1 MIKLMNTNKRN
12 SSGYTLV
19 ELITV
24 LVILAVTAAMV
35 IPSFAGFIE
44 KVKEEQYI
52 LKAQGMRRTVELYLI
67 DKNDPDID
75 TMMLLWELTSTRLDS
90 PKHPLANY
98 MTVRC
103 TKGAAIEGLT
113 INTATYQVFGI
124 RYRVAGYLIEI
135 DGSSVK
141 INLIPKQKNKESSS
155 KFSTVSALYWVQAF
169 RPSYFLPLQVILS
182 QEVITCATDSVKKQ
196 IQNPAQNRIP
206 TVMVTEM
213 CRRSIRSLTK
223 M

>member
-1 MIKLMNTNKRN
+1 MMKLMNTNKRN

-35 IPSFAGFIE
+35 IPSFAGFIA
-44 KVKEEQYI
+44 KAKEEQYI
-52 LKAQGMRRTVELYLI
+52 LEAQGMRRTVELYLI

-75 TMMLLWELTSTRLDS
+75 TMLLLLELTSTRLDS

-113 INTATYQVFGI
+113 INTATCQVVGI

-141 INLIPKQKNKESSS
+141 VNLIPKQKNKGS
-155 KFSTVSALYWVQAF
+155 
-169 RPSYFLPLQVILS
+169 
-182 QEVITCATDSVKKQ
+182 
-196 IQNPAQNRIP
+196 
-206 TVMVTEM
+206 
-213 CRRSIRSLTK
+213 
-223 M
+223 

>member
-1 MIKLMNTNKRN
+1 MMKLMNTNKRN

-52 LKAQGMRRTVELYLI
+52 LEAQGMRRTVELYLI

-113 INTATYQVFGI
+113 INTATYQVVGI

-141 INLIPKQKNKESSS
+141 INLIPKQKNKGSPS
-155 KFSTVSALYWVQAF
+155 KFSTVSALYWVPSLPCGNYGSGFDSQA
-169 RPSYFLPLQVILS
+169 
-182 QEVITCATDSVKKQ
+182 
-196 IQNPAQNRIP
+196 
-206 TVMVTEM
+206 
-213 CRRSIRSLTK
+213 
-223 M
+223 